1 MALYIFTVQNIISTF
16 VPLIMTIARAH
27 LVTGSAAKEF
37 PFP

>member
-27 LVTGSAAKEF
+27 LVTGSAEKEF

>member
-16 VPLIMTIARAH
+16 APLITTIARAH
-27 LVTGSAAKEF
+27 LVTGSAVKEF

>member
-16 VPLIMTIARAH
+16 APLITTIARAL
-27 LVTGSAAKEF
+27 LVTGSAVKEF